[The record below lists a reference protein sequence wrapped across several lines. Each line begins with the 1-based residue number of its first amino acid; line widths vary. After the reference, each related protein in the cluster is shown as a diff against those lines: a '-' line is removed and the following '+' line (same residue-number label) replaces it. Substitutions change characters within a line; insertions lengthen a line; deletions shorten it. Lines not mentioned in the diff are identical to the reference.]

1 MMPSTLAMEGT
12 QVAEMED
19 TQVGD
24 TEDTQVAETVDTQV
38 AETED
43 TQVAET
49 EATQV
54 VDMEATL
61 AAEVMVV
68 IRAVEAMEEGIAG
81 MVAAVVGPMEE
92 VAGGVAL
99 MQVRLLRQKLKPSLR
114 AEAANDYQLI
124 SYIAISYVYYCLC
137 SVYQYFIRSACALLC
152 TNTSWEVVIKSWVD
166 A

>member
-1 MMPSTLAMEGT
+1 MPSTLVMEDPQLWDTET
-12 QVAEMED
+12 QV
-19 TQVGD
+19 VK
-24 TEDTQVAETVDTQV
+24 TEA
-38 AETED
+38 

-54 VDMEATL
+54 VDMEGTL
-61 AAEVMVV
+61 AAEALAVEVMVV

-92 VAGGVAL
+92 VVGGVAL

-114 AEAANDYQLI
+114 TEAANDYQLI

-137 SVYQYFIRSACALLC
+137 SVHQYFIRSACALLC
-152 TNTSWEVVIKSWVD
+152 TNTS
-166 A
+166 

>member
-1 MMPSTLAMEGT
+1 M
-12 QVAEMED
+12 AEMED

-38 AETED
+38 AETEA

-54 VDMEATL
+54 VDMEGTL
-61 AAEVMVV
+61 AAEALAVEVMVV

-114 AEAANDYQLI
+114 TEEANDYQLI

-137 SVYQYFIRSACALLC
+137 SVC
-152 TNTSWEVVIKSWVD
+152 TNRSNTSLEVLVHYCVPILHEK
-166 A
+166 